1 MALFSFSDEIKSSH
15 VAQDIVFARIFA
27 AHMMLAG
34 ANRVQ
39 NERMMNMCSQNSCSN
54 VTALVVSVIAGIGL
68 AVIFSLGIIANVT
81 VALWIAFGLSIV
93 SLLALFALAPFSG
106 SDELPTLQRCFCT
119 YSRGLIAGTIGTLVT
134 TLAALSLTIAVTSTA
149 LIIIFFLECV
159 VNKIRLHVVM
169 H

>member
-1 MALFSFSDEIKSSH
+1 
-15 VAQDIVFARIFA
+15 
-27 AHMMLAG
+27 MMLAG

-39 NERMMNMCSQNSCSN
+39 NERMMNMCRQNSCSN

-93 SLLALFALAPFSG
+93 SLLALFAIAPFSG
-106 SDELPTLQRCFCT
+106 SDELPTLQRCFCA
-119 YSRGLIAGTIGTLVT
+119 YSKGLIAGTIGTLVT

-149 LIIIFFLECV
+149 LIIIFFLIGLFLALLLISIVQFLWCLTSRNCCRHFRSHEE
-159 VNKIRLHVVM
+159 
-169 H
+169 